1 MWGRVIIVWADSPH
15 PAFLFILQ
23 ELQGSSHNQI
33 SLCDLAVSQNRFGI
47 TFWGGFSVNS
57 PPILANLSFRAW
69 IFHWRF
75 TKGANHWALD
85 FDHRPWPVFQKVPP
99 RTFISPH
106 GQAVLQREGPWRVLR
121 LQARVR
127 GSKRKRKPGSS
138 RVGMSPKMG
147 GCPDMFCSSGFRW
160 CPVEFNRFL
169 GGVPRI
175 ILWCPAVVASN
186 GVRLFPVVSSS
197 FQPVSSSFQRFRKG
211 TSLVWVMK
219 SLFFR
224 PEIST
229 AFWTDCKVCLAV

>member
-121 LQARVR
+121 LQGQSEGEQAKKEARVE
-127 GSKRKRKPGSS
+127 SS
-138 RVGMSPKMG
+138 RDVAQNGWVSG
-147 GCPDMFCSSGFRW
+147 YVLLQRFSVVSSRIQPVSRW
-160 CPVEFNRFL
+160 CS
-169 GGVPRI
+169 
-175 ILWCPAVVASN
+175 ADYS
-186 GVRLFPVVSSS
+186 VVSSS
-197 FQPVSSSFQRFRKG
+197 CGFQWCSPVSSGFQ
-211 TSLVWVMK
+211 
-219 SLFFR
+219 
-224 PEIST
+224 
-229 AFWTDCKVCLAV
+229 